1 MTFAIADMN
10 MNAPGEPVLKNQRID
25 IKNTARRDQLKILVG
40 STKRYL
46 IDRFIRK
53 PSRNAMSV

>member
-25 IKNTARRDQLKILVG
+25 IKNTARGDQLKRLVC

-46 IDRFIRK
+46 IDGVIRK
-53 PSRNAMSV
+53 SSRNAMSA

>member
-10 MNAPGEPVLKNQRID
+10 MNAPGKPVLKNQRVD
-25 IKNTARRDQLKILVG
+25 IKNTARRDQLKRLVC

-46 IDRFIRK
+46 IDGFIRK
-53 PSRNAMSV
+53 PGRNAMSA

>member
-1 MTFAIADMN
+1 MTFAIADTN
-10 MNAPGEPVLKNQRID
+10 INSPGKPVLKNQRID

-46 IDRFIRK
+46 IDGFIRK